1 MAVMVIANL
10 TIVTHITCKIGC
22 YKSFHIP
29 AAATYD
35 LDSLGFKDILC
46 PLSHIAGKHDLHTPL
61 FQDGG
66 YTALASASFRRCH
79 FTHTGYLIVY
89 YIENRIICAVAEMIV
104 HASVSCWYCYLHIV
118 KNIVCYCKDTD
129 FCYFCI

>member
-46 PLSHIAGKHDLHTPL
+46 PLSHIAGKHDGNTHMLEDWSYAAL
-61 FQDGG
+61 
-66 YTALASASFRRCH
+66 TAASFR
-79 FTHTGYLIVY
+79 
-89 YIENRIICAVAEMIV
+89 
-104 HASVSCWYCYLHIV
+104 
-118 KNIVCYCKDTD
+118 
-129 FCYFCI
+129 